1 MPSPAEAIGVAD
13 GADLS
18 SPTGRPMLPI
28 DRILAP
34 TDFSKHSEAAVR
46 TACELAHRLGAELH
60 LLHVLSDV
68 VVPAGP
74 DPMLI
79 SSMPP
84 EYYREVESQARQTLD
99 SLCPGD
105 WPLPSKVVTEV
116 RWGDAVDEIHAY
128 ASEKAIDLIVVATH
142 GRTGLAHVLL
152 GSVAERIVREAPCPV
167 LTIRD
172 KKTR

>member
-1 MPSPAEAIGVAD
+1 MIQ
-13 GADLS
+13 
-18 SPTGRPMLPI
+18 I

-46 TACELAHRLGAELH
+46 FACELADRLGAELH
-60 LLHVLSDV
+60 LLHVLSEV

-74 DPMLI
+74 DPMLVA
-79 SSMPP
+79 SMPP
-84 EYYREVESQARQTLD
+84 EYYKEIEDQARQTLATI
-99 SLCPGD
+99 CAAD
-105 WPLPSKVVTEV
+105 WPKPRAVVSEI
-116 RWGDAVDEIHAY
+116 RWGDAVDEIHDY
-128 ASEKAIDLIVVATH
+128 ATEHGIDLIVVSTH

-172 KKTR
+172 KKP

>member
-1 MPSPAEAIGVAD
+1 MIQ
-13 GADLS
+13 
-18 SPTGRPMLPI
+18 I

-34 TDFSKHSEAAVR
+34 TDFSTHAEGAIR
-46 TACELAHRLGAELH
+46 FACELAERFGAELH

-68 VVPAGP
+68 SVPAGP

-84 EYYREVESQARQTLD
+84 EYYREVEQQARAQLD
-99 SLCPGD
+99 AVLKPD
-105 WPLPSKVVTEV
+105 WPKPTRLETEV
-116 RWGDAVDEIHAY
+116 RWGDAVDEMASY
-128 ASEKAIDLIVVATH
+128 AQERSIDLIVVSTH

-167 LTIRD
+167 LTIRS
-172 KKTR
+172 KKPKST